1 MQIMISMS
9 IEANN
14 SNKKLSILLKPIFNF
29 TYQFNMNVLNNQHF
43 HAVYYYLILMFFIV
57 YL

>member
-1 MQIMISMS
+1 MS
-9 IEANN
+9 NKANN
-14 SNKKLSILLKPIFNF
+14 SDKIINSIQTNFKF

-43 HAVYYYLILMFFIV
+43 HAVYYNLILMFFIV